1 VHLLLPK
8 ERGGGHG
15 RGTVMNV
22 NQFQAFCPAPEFGGK
37 MGGGNDSMGLYNK
50 NTLGRR
56 RRSLHLLG
64 WVIDVH
70 MLLLRQERA
79 GERQGQGPGQGR
91 WLGTT
96 TATLASRTQPLSIE
110 SKSQAELM
118 LLRKSES
125 KSSESRNEL
134 RLRDAAR

>member
-1 VHLLLPK
+1 MHLLLPK

-22 NQFQAFCPAPEFGGK
+22 NQFQAFCPAPEFGG
-37 MGGGNDSMGLYNK
+37 GGNDSMGLYDK
-50 NTLGRR
+50 KRLGRR

-79 GERQGQGPGQGR
+79 GEGAGAGA
-91 WLGTT
+91 WAGTVAGKNNSNPCKQD
-96 TATLASRTQPLSIE
+96 ATIVNRKQEPSRVDVVA
-110 SKSQAELM
+110 K
-118 LLRKSES
+118 K
-125 KSSESRNEL
+125 
-134 RLRDAAR
+134 